1 MTSVYER
8 LAETRASVLAK
19 LAETTASVLAE
30 MLCENTGRGL
40 CDSGGTPVYDKD
52 GKYLRSEGG
61 YGRAYERNAGRNLAE
76 EPRVTAKFE
85 RIPAYRRSNGT
96 VIPERVE
103 VDVRINLYHYLCE
116 NLEFHPLWD
125 FLLRE
130 FGKTHEVSGDYE
142 EFCAWLVAEGHCVQ
156 AQVEFSEY
164 TYNGDNHF
172 SQDFSYA
179 ALLVRE
185 VGSIYPEEFLVVRTH
200 NGCDARGG
208 FSAPRAFSG
217 DVGYNPT
224 IEFVCEG
231 VDYSK
236 QEVLPEMAEGSRKGH
251 PHVWVQDE
259 PYGEIRLSTD
269 YSVVMGSDV
278 VIKSGD
284 ALCPLCGTRLR
295 VDW

>member
-1 MTSVYER
+1 MTGKVIE
-8 LAETRASVLAK
+8 
-19 LAETTASVLAE
+19 E
-30 MLCENTGRGL
+30 MLKENTGRGL

-52 GKYLRSEGG
+52 GKYVRSEGG
-61 YGRAYERNAGRNLAE
+61 YGRSYERNAGKNLAE
-76 EPRVTAKFE
+76 EPRVTAKWVRTLE
-85 RIPAYRRSNGT
+85 YRGYSGNVIPAQ
-96 VIPERVE
+96 VE

-116 NLEFHPLWD
+116 NLEFHPHWD
-125 FLLRE
+125 SLLRE
-130 FGKTHEVSGDYE
+130 FVGKTESGDYE
-142 EFCAWLVAEGHCVQ
+142 EFCAWLVAEGHCAQ
-156 AQVEFSEY
+156 ARVEFSEY
-164 TYNGDNHF
+164 TYNGDNNF

-179 ALLVRE
+179 SLLVRE
-185 VGSIYPEEFLVVRTH
+185 GSKFPEKFLVVRTH

-217 DVGYNPT
+217 DVGFNPT

-236 QEVLPEMAEGSRKGH
+236 QGIFPEMAEGSRKGH

-259 PYGEIRLSTD
+259 PYGKIYLATD
-269 YSVVMGSDV
+269 YSVVMGNDV
-278 VIKSGD
+278 VITESGD

>member
-1 MTSVYER
+1 MASVYEM
-8 LAETRASVLAK
+8 
-19 LAETTASVLAE
+19 LAETTASVLAQ

-76 EPRVTAKFE
+76 EPRITARFE
-85 RIPAYRRSNGT
+85 RIPAYRGYNGT

-103 VDVRINLYHYLCE
+103 VDVNINLYHYLVE

-125 FLLRE
+125 FLLQE
-130 FGKTHEVSGDYE
+130 FGKTPEAESAESYYE
-142 EFCAWLVAEGHCVQ
+142 EFCAWLVAKGHCAQ
-156 AQVEFSEY
+156 AKVEFSEY
-164 TYNGDNHF
+164 TYNSENYF

-179 ALLVRE
+179 SLLVRE
-185 VGSIYPEEFLVVRTH
+185 VGSIYPEELLIVRTH

-217 DVGYNPT
+217 DVGFNPT

-231 VDYSK
+231 VDYS
-236 QEVLPEMAEGSRKGH
+236 QQAILPEMAEGSRKGH

-259 PYGEIRLSTD
+259 PYGKIYLATD

-278 VIKSGD
+278 VITESGD